1 MIFDAI
7 LAMAGLI
14 AGYSLRFGNL
24 GELPVLT
31 GFMGEK
37 ILVFTLVILFSCHF
51 CGLYNKQRNYSNL
64 ESFSRRAVS
73 IVVAFFILS
82 VIYYLIPH
90 LFFGRG
96 LLSMSLLFFL
106 LFGAFFQLLAK
117 ISGVA
122 PSFNQKILIL
132 GTGRLAQTIEDTF
145 ATSNGY
151 YTFLGFVS
159 PEGEEAK
166 VSPEKIIGK
175 MEDIEAIVEQKKPH
189 TIVVSVADIYEKL
202 PIHKLLRCKLNGV
215 IIIDSPTF
223 YEKLTGKLLIEN
235 IQPSWFVFSEGF
247 QLTLTM
253 RFFKRIHDIVFAIL
267 GLCVS
272 VLLLPLLAVAIKIDS
287 PGPIFFRQSR
297 AGKNEESFTLY
308 KLRTMRQNAE
318 EKSGPVWASEN
329 DSRITRV
336 GKFLRKMR
344 LDELPQLYNVLKGDM
359 SVVGP
364 RPERP
369 EFVDLLTE
377 KIPFYAKRQF
387 VKPGITGWAQIRYR
401 YGASEDDALEKLRYD
416 LYYLKN
422 YSFVLD
428 IFILLETIKVVLFQ
442 RGGR

>member
-1 MIFDAI
+1 
-7 LAMAGLI
+7 
-14 AGYSLRFGNL
+14 
-24 GELPVLT
+24 
-31 GFMGEK
+31 
-37 ILVFTLVILFSCHF
+37 
-51 CGLYNKQRNYSNL
+51 
-64 ESFSRRAVS
+64 
-73 IVVAFFILS
+73 
-82 VIYYLIPH
+82 
-90 LFFGRG
+90 
-96 LLSMSLLFFL
+96 
-106 LFGAFFQLLAK
+106 
-117 ISGVA
+117 
-122 PSFNQKILIL
+122 
-132 GTGRLAQTIEDTF
+132 
-145 ATSNGY
+145 
-151 YTFLGFVS
+151 
-159 PEGEEAK
+159 
-166 VSPEKIIGK
+166 
-175 MEDIEAIVEQKKPH
+175 
-189 TIVVSVADIYEKL
+189 
-202 PIHKLLRCKLNGV
+202 
-215 IIIDSPTF
+215 
-223 YEKLTGKLLIEN
+223 LTGKLLIEN